1 MRACAAL
8 GVVATHVALQTG
20 LTHGLTGGL
29 LIRLDLAVAVF
40 FALSGFLLWRSHA
53 GAAHGFRSVPRA
65 APYLR
70 SRLVRIMPAYLLTVV
85 VVLTLLPDARTAGR
99 SVWIAN
105 LTLDPGVRTQNAVR
119 GPEPDVE
126 PLGRDELLSG
136 SAAAGRGGGAA
147 AGAGPG
153 TGDRRGRAGKF
164 RLGYLPIPTSNG
176 ANPLNWAPAY
186 AAWFAVGML
195 LAEWTCRPMSW
206 LHRMARRR
214 VLMTSIALAAY
225 LVAASPLVVPPAYRH
240 AMADQFIIRTVLG
253 VIIAGCL
260 LAPLILDQPQARHRM
275 LGSTSM
281 AALGRWSYGLFLWHL
296 AALDTALAILNR
308 PASTGG
314 FPVVFVVTVVFGSA
328 IAAVSYALIEE
339 PCRLALRRWEIRR
352 QMDGGSSALPVQ
364 ERFHRVAG
372 VSSSTMGSRLAR
384 LRAEETR
391 THGDHADD
399 QPATVECAGR
409 SRLQAAQFNA
419 LGAGRSRVRVGSPLK
434 ITHSQRSYML
444 LLTRVGSLSFGQVG
458 AHPIVDV
465 VTLCG
470 CRR

>member
-1 MRACAAL
+1 VLALEGMRACAAL

-70 SRLVRIMPAYLLTVV
+70 SRLVRIMPAYLVTVV

-105 LTLDPGVRTQNAVR
+105 LTLTQVYVPRTLYAGLSQMWSLSVEMSFYLALPLLAV
-119 GPEPDVE
+119 
-126 PLGRDELLSG
+126 
-136 SAAAGRGGGAA
+136 AAARLPVRARVPAIAA
-147 AGAGPG
+147 VALASFGW
-153 TGDRRGRAGKF
+153 
-164 RLGYLPIPTSNG
+164 GYLPIPTSNG

-206 LHRMARRR
+206 LHRLARRR

-225 LVAASPLVVPPAYRH
+225 LVAASPLVVPPAYRY
-240 AMADQFIIRTVLG
+240 ATVDQFIIRTVLG

-260 LAPLILDQPQARHRM
+260 LAPLILDRPQARHRM
-275 LGSTSM
+275 LGSTPM

-296 AALDTALAILNR
+296 AALDTALAMLNR

-352 QMDGGSSALPVQ
+352 QMDGGSSAP
-364 ERFHRVAG
+364 
-372 VSSSTMGSRLAR
+372 
-384 LRAEETR
+384 
-391 THGDHADD
+391 
-399 QPATVECAGR
+399 PATVECAG
-409 SRLQAAQFNA
+409 
-419 LGAGRSRVRVGSPLK
+419 
-434 ITHSQRSYML
+434 
-444 LLTRVGSLSFGQVG
+444 
-458 AHPIVDV
+458 
-465 VTLCG
+465 
-470 CRR
+470 